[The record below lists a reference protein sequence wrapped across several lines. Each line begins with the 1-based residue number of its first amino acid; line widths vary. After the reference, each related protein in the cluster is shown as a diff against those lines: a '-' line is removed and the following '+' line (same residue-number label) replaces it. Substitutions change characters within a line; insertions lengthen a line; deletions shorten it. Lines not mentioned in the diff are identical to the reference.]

1 MALNVL
7 NSNMPVAELNKT
19 NIALIPKKK
28 SSTKM
33 TDFRPISLSNVVYK
47 IIAKVLSNKLKAVL
61 PQSAFLTKHL
71 IIDNILVAFEI
82 MHYLNNKREWKR
94 VIWP

>member
-7 NSNMPVAELNKT
+7 NSNMPIAELNKP

-28 SSTKM
+28 SPTKVS
-33 TDFRPISLSNVVYK
+33 DFKPISLSNVVYK
-47 IIAKVLSNKLKAVL
+47 IIAKVLSNRLKVVL
-61 PQSAFLTKHL
+61 PWSAFLTKRL

-82 MHYLNNKREWKR
+82 MHYLNNK
-94 VIWP
+94 

>member
-7 NSNMPVAELNKT
+7 NSNMPIAELNKP

-28 SSTKM
+28 SPTKVS
-33 TDFRPISLSNVVYK
+33 DFKPISLSNVVYK
-47 IIAKVLSNKLKAVL
+47 IIANSNRLKVVL
-61 PQSAFLTKHL
+61 PQSAFLTKRL

-82 MHYLNNKREWKR
+82 MHYLNNK
-94 VIWP
+94 

>member
-7 NSNMPVAELNKT
+7 NSNMPIAELNKP

-28 SSTKM
+28 SPTKVS
-33 TDFRPISLSNVVYK
+33 DFKPISLSNVVYK
-47 IIAKVLSNKLKAVL
+47 IIANSNRLKVVL
-61 PQSAFLTKHL
+61 PQSAFLTKRL

-82 MHYLNNKREWKR
+82 MHYLKNK
-94 VIWP
+94 